1 MKPKTVFSLAEAH
14 KIGETLQR
22 DIDVLQAEI
31 AETSRPIKGNVV
43 EDQNKAVAARATL
56 KENFQKLDVMV
67 EASIALGEAIA
78 HGNALAGVDILLKRR
93 NLVTKHRAWL
103 DGLVR
108 QVKNH
113 NDSAIEFGQVES
125 VFARMNAANSIN
137 TVQIKVIQPGEMV
150 DLKKRQSEAVKQL
163 DEINREISSLN
174 HSTKIDFNFK
184 ASILKIL
191 GC

>member
-56 KENFQKLDVMV
+56 KDSFQKLDVMV

-78 HGNALAGVDILLKRR
+78 HGNAQAGVDILLKRR

-103 DGLVR
+103 NDMVR
-108 QVKNH
+108 QVKNQ
-113 NDSAIEFGQVES
+113 NENAIEFGQVES

-137 TVQIKVIQPGEMV
+137 TVQIKVVQAGEMTS
-150 DLKKRQSEAVKQL
+150 LKQRQSEAVKQL

-174 HSTKIDFNFK
+174 HGTKIEFNFK
-184 ASILKIL
+184 ASILKML

>member
-1 MKPKTVFSLAEAH
+1 MKPKTVISLAEAH

-31 AETSRPIKGNVV
+31 AETSRPIKANVP
-43 EDQNKAVAARATL
+43 EDQSKAIAARSALT
-56 KENFQKLDVMV
+56 ESYQKLDVMV

-78 HGNALAGVDILLKRR
+78 QGNAQAGIDVLLKRR
-93 NLVTKHRAWL
+93 NLVTKHRQWL

-113 NDSAIEFGQVES
+113 NDNAIETNQAES
-125 VFARMNAANSIN
+125 FFIRMSAANSIN
-137 TVQIKVIQPGEMV
+137 TVQIKVVQADQMV
-150 DLKKRQSEAVKQL
+150 TLKGRQADAVKQL
-163 DEINREISSLN
+163 DFINRDISSLN
-174 HSTKIDFNFK
+174 HSTKIELKFK
-184 ASILKIL
+184 ASIMKIL